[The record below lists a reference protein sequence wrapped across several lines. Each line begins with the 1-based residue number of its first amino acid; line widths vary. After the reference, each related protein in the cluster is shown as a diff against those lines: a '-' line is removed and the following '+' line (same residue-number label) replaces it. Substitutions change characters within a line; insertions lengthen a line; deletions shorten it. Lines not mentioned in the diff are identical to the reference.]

1 MSDNMISGA
10 QSARLPDISESDP
23 LRKYLEDRMQM
34 VCSAIEAA
42 NDMMAE
48 QKRRVYN
55 LEQQRE
61 AISLALDALDRDK
74 VAPPSQSAK
83 Y

>member
-1 MSDNMISGA
+1 MSDNMISGT
-10 QSARLPDISESDP
+10 QSARLPDISEPDP
-23 LRKYLEDRMQM
+23 FLKYLEDRMQM
-34 VCSAIEAA
+34 VCSAIEVA

-61 AISLALDALDRDK
+61 AIMLAINTLTRDK
-74 VAPPSQSAK
+74 AATPQAK
-83 Y
+83 F

>member
-1 MSDNMISGA
+1 MISGA
-10 QSARLPDISESDP
+10 QSARMPDISESDP
-23 LRKYLEDRMQM
+23 FRKYLEDRMRM
-34 VCSAIEAA
+34 VCSEIEAA
-42 NDMMAE
+42 NDMMSE

-61 AISLALDALDRDK
+61 AIIAAVNVLDRDK